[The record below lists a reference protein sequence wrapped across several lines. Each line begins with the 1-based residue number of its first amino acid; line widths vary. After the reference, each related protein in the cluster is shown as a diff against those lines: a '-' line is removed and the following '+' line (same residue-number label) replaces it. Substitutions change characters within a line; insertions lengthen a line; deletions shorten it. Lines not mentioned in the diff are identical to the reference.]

1 MKQKRRKKPND
12 RWPGHAPATEEK
24 TKKTKGTRRTSGA
37 PAGLLPRNGSGKV
50 SRVAPTRLT
59 SSAVATTARP
69 RRAPVQRDDAPRALY
84 VVCAPGLEGITN
96 GELRALGVQTGDVEP
111 GGVTLDGNADIIY
124 RTNLHLRSASRVLAR
139 VAEFRVTTF
148 YDLEARARHI
158 EWERW
163 LGAEPV
169 RVRVTCRK
177 SKLYH
182 SDAVAQRF
190 VQAMSKRT
198 GAWAASRDARN
209 AGELD
214 EGADPKGDG
223 DGASG
228 VEGGGGGEGEDA
240 QLFIVRLL
248 HDTCTV
254 SVDTSGALLH
264 RRGYRQAVAKA
275 PLRETIAASMVLAS
289 GWRGEAP
296 LVDPLCGAGTIPIE
310 GALLARRI
318 APGITRGFAFMR
330 WPSFDAAAWARHLA
344 EARKQ
349 ELPNAP
355 APIVG
360 TDRDTGAVEAAMA
373 NATRAGVAA
382 DVELSQRSLSELQPP
397 DAPGWLITNPPY
409 GVRVGAADTVRD
421 LYAQLGNVA
430 RGALPGWGIG
440 FLSPDRSLDT
450 QPRIAVTPAF
460 ETTNGGIKVRYL
472 TGRIS
477 GA

>member
-24 TKKTKGTRRTSGA
+24 TKKKDARESPRTSANLSARG
-37 PAGLLPRNGSGKV
+37 GSGKV
-50 SRVAPTRLT
+50 KRVAPARTT
-59 SSAVATTARP
+59 SSAVATIVRP
-69 RRAPVQRDDAPRALY
+69 RRAPTQRDDAPTGLY
-84 VVCAPGLEGITN
+84 VVCAPGLEGITT
-96 GELRALGVQTGDVEP
+96 GELRALGVQTGNVEP

-124 RTNLHLRSASRVLAR
+124 RTNLHLRSASRVVAR

-190 VQAMSKRT
+190 VEAIGKRT
-198 GAWAASRDARN
+198 GAWAATRDSRK
-209 AGELD
+209 
-214 EGADPKGDG
+214 EGAQDEAGDPNADG
-223 DGASG
+223 DGA
-228 VEGGGGGEGEDA
+228 GGGEGEDA

-275 PLRETIAASMVLAS
+275 PLRETIAAAMVLAS
-289 GWRGEAP
+289 DWRGEAP

-310 GALLARRI
+310 GALMARRI
-318 APGITRGFAFMR
+318 APGIGRGFAFMR

-344 EARKQ
+344 EAREQ

-360 TDRDTGAVEAAMA
+360 TDRDVGAIEAAMA

-382 DVELSQRSLSELQPP
+382 DVELSQRSLSDLQPP
-397 DAPGWLITNPPY
+397 DMPGWLITNPPY
-409 GVRVGAADTVRD
+409 GVRVGAPDTVRD

-472 TGRIS
+472 TGRVP

>member
-24 TKKTKGTRRTSGA
+24 TKKTKAARKSSGA
-37 PAGLLPRNGSGKV
+37 PAGLLPRSGSGKV
-50 SRVAPTRLT
+50 NRVAPTRVT
-59 SSAVATTARP
+59 SSAVAATVRP
-69 RRAPVQRDDAPRALY
+69 RRAPIQRDDAPSALY
-84 VVCAPGLEGITN
+84 VVCAPGLERITTS
-96 GELRALGVQTGDVEP
+96 ELRALGVPTGDVEP

-124 RTNLHLRSASRVLAR
+124 RANLHLRSASRVLAR

-190 VQAMSKRT
+190 VEAIAKRT
-198 GAWAASRDARN
+198 GAWAATRDSRN
-209 AGELD
+209 AGAQD
-214 EGADPKGDG
+214 EAADPNADG
-223 DGASG
+223 DVA
-228 VEGGGGGEGEDA
+228 GGGEGGGEDA

-275 PLRETIAASMVLAS
+275 PLRETIAAAMVLAS
-289 GWRGEAP
+289 DWRGEAP

-310 GALLARRI
+310 GALIARRI
-318 APGITRGFAFMR
+318 APGIGRGFAFMR

-344 EARKQ
+344 EAREQ
-349 ELPNAP
+349 ELPNAA

-360 TDRDTGAVEAAMA
+360 TDRDAGAIEAAMA

-382 DVELSQRSLSELQPP
+382 DVELSQRSLSEVQPP
-397 DAPGWLITNPPY
+397 DIPGWLITNPPY
-409 GVRVGAADTVRD
+409 GVRVGAPDTVRD

-440 FLSPDRSLDT
+440 FLSPDRTLDT
-450 QPRIAVTPAF
+450 QPRIAVAPAF

-472 TGRIS
+472 TGRVP

>member
-12 RWPGHAPATEEK
+12 RWPGHAKA
-24 TKKTKGTRRTSGA
+24 
-37 PAGLLPRNGSGKV
+37 
-50 SRVAPTRLT
+50 
-59 SSAVATTARP
+59 
-69 RRAPVQRDDAPRALY
+69 DDAPTKKPASRAKHASVSKTGVAPATREMPASKAGGTAVARVRPAVKPAARAADEVGVRPHRTPRRDDTPSALY
-84 VVCAPGLEGITN
+84 VVCAPGLERVTA
-96 GELRALGVQTGDVEP
+96 GELRALELPTGDIEP
-111 GGVTLDGNADIIY
+111 GGVTLEGNAEAIY
-124 RTNLHLRSASRVLAR
+124 KANLHLRSASRIVAR
-139 VAEFRVTTF
+139 VASFRVTTF

-190 VQAMSKRT
+190 LEAMAKRT
-198 GAWAASRDARN
+198 GAWPVSNAPDAG
-209 AGELD
+209 GEG
-214 EGADPKGDG
+214 EA
-223 DGASG
+223 
-228 VEGGGGGEGEDA
+228 EGEDA
-240 QLFIVRLL
+240 QLFVVRLH

-275 PLRETIAASMVLAS
+275 PLRETIAASMLLGA
-289 GWRGEAP
+289 GWRGDVP

-310 GALLARRI
+310 GAMIARRI
-318 APGITRGFAFMR
+318 APGAARPFAFMR
-330 WPSFDAAAWARHLA
+330 WPSYDADLWARLLAAARAG
-344 EARKQ
+344 
-349 ELPNAP
+349 ELPNARV
-355 APIVG
+355 PIVG
-360 TDRDTGAVEAAMA
+360 SDRDAGAIEAATA
-373 NATRAGVAA
+373 NAARAGVGA
-382 DVELSQRSLSELQPP
+382 DVSFVQHSLSASE
-397 DAPGWLITNPPY
+397 APAGRGWVVTNPPY
-409 GVRVGAADTVRD
+409 GVRVGAADSVRD

-430 RGALPGWGIG
+430 RAVFPGWGIG

-460 ETTNGGIKVRYL
+460 ETTNGGIKVRFM
-472 TGRIS
+472 TGRVP

>member
-1 MKQKRRKKPND
+1 MKQKRRKKPKD
-12 RWPGHAPATEEK
+12 SWPGHAPVTEEK
-24 TKKTKGTRRTSGA
+24 TKKTKGAQRSSSA
-37 PAGLLPRNGSGKV
+37 PASKVPRNGSGKAK
-50 SRVAPTRLT
+50 RVAPARMT
-59 SSAVATTARP
+59 SSAVATVARP
-69 RRAPVQRDDAPRALY
+69 RRAPLQRDDAPTGLY

-96 GELRALGVQTGDVEP
+96 GELGTLGVQTGNPEP

-124 RTNLHLRSASRVLAR
+124 RANLHLRSASRVLAR

-190 VQAMSKRT
+190 VEAIAKRT
-198 GAWAASRDARN
+198 GAWAATRDSRN
-209 AGELD
+209 AGAQD
-214 EGADPKGDG
+214 EAADPNADG
-223 DGASG
+223 DVA
-228 VEGGGGGEGEDA
+228 GGGEGGGEDA

-275 PLRETIAASMVLAS
+275 PLRETIAAAMVLAS
-289 GWRGEAP
+289 DWRGEAP

-310 GALLARRI
+310 GALIARRI
-318 APGITRGFAFMR
+318 APGIGRGFAFMR

-344 EARKQ
+344 EAREQ
-349 ELPNAP
+349 ELPNAA

-360 TDRDTGAVEAAMA
+360 TDRDAGAIEAAMA

-382 DVELSQRSLSELQPP
+382 DVELSQRSLSEVQPP
-397 DAPGWLITNPPY
+397 DIPGWLITNPPY
-409 GVRVGAADTVRD
+409 GVRVGAPDTVRD

-440 FLSPDRSLDT
+440 FLSPDRTLDT
-450 QPRIAVTPAF
+450 QPRIAVAPAF

-472 TGRIS
+472 TGRVP

>member
-1 MKQKRRKKPND
+1 MKPKRKKKPNEH
-12 RWPGHAPATEEK
+12 WPGHAPVTEEK
-24 TKKTKGTRRTSGA
+24 AKKPGARGSPMPRGSA
-37 PAGLLPRNGSGKV
+37 PATRMS
-50 SRVAPTRLT
+50 APAKRAT
-59 SSAVATTARP
+59 SPAVATIARQP
-69 RRAPVQRDDAPRALY
+69 RAPTQRDDAPSALY
-84 VVCAPGLEGITN
+84 VVCAPGLEGVMA
-96 GELRALGVQTGDVEP
+96 GELRALGMETGHGEP
-111 GGVTLDGNADIIY
+111 GGVALEGNADVIY
-124 RTNLHLRSASRVLAR
+124 RMNLHLRSASRVVAR
-139 VAEFRVTTF
+139 VAEFHVTTF

-190 VQAMSKRT
+190 VEAMSKRT
-198 GAWAASRDARN
+198 GAWPATGARGART
-209 AGELD
+209 AGEQEE
-214 EGADPKGDG
+214 EGEPRADGNGAGD
-223 DGASG
+223 
-228 VEGGGGGEGEDA
+228 GEGEDA

-248 HDTCTV
+248 HDKCTV

-275 PLRETIAASMVLAS
+275 PLRETIAAAMVLAS

-318 APGITRGFAFMR
+318 APGIGRGFAFMR

-344 EARKQ
+344 EARER

-355 APIVG
+355 APIAG
-360 TDRDTGAVEAAMA
+360 ADRDAGAIDAAAA
-373 NATRAGVAA
+373 NVARAGVAA
-382 DVELSQRSLSELQPP
+382 DIELAQRSLSEIRAP
-397 DAPGWLITNPPY
+397 DVPGWLITNPPY
-409 GVRVGAADTVRD
+409 GVRVGAADRVRD
-421 LYAQLGNVA
+421 LYAQLGNVV
-430 RGALPGWGIG
+430 RGVLPGWGIG
-440 FLSPDRSLDT
+440 FLSPDRALDA

-472 TGRIS
+472 TGRVP

>member
-1 MKQKRRKKPND
+1 MKQKRKKKPNEH
-12 RWPGHAPATEEK
+12 WPGHAPVTEEK
-24 TKKTKGTRRTSGA
+24 AKKPEARGSPPPRGSA
-37 PAGLLPRNGSGKV
+37 PATRVRAPAKRAT
-50 SRVAPTRLT
+50 SRP
-59 SSAVATTARP
+59 VATVGRP
-69 RRAPVQRDDAPRALY
+69 RRAPTQRDDTTTALY
-84 VVCAPGLEGITN
+84 AVCAPGLEGVMA
-96 GELRALGVQTGDVEP
+96 GELRALGMETGHVEP
-111 GGVTLDGNADIIY
+111 GGVALEGNADVIY
-124 RTNLHLRSASRVLAR
+124 RTNLHVRSASRVVAR
-139 VAEFRVTTF
+139 VAEFHVTTF

-190 VQAMSKRT
+190 VEAMSGRT
-198 GAWAASRDARN
+198 GAWAARTRAAQSAAEQEEEGESRT
-209 AGELD
+209 
-214 EGADPKGDG
+214 DG
-223 DGASG
+223 DRAAD
-228 VEGGGGGEGEDA
+228 GEGEDA

-248 HDTCTV
+248 HDRCTV

-275 PLRETIAASMVLAS
+275 PLRETIAAAMVLAS
-289 GWRGEAP
+289 GWRGETP
-296 LVDPLCGAGTIPIE
+296 LIDPLCGAGTIPIE

-318 APGITRGFAFMR
+318 APGIGRGFAFMR
-330 WPSFDAAAWARHLA
+330 WPSFDAAAWALHLA
-344 EARKQ
+344 EARER

-355 APIVG
+355 APISG
-360 TDRDTGAVEAAMA
+360 ADRDAGAIDAAVA
-373 NATRAGVAA
+373 NAARAGVAA
-382 DVELSQRSLSELQPP
+382 DIELAQRSLSEIRAPEV
-397 DAPGWLITNPPY
+397 PGWLITNPPY
-409 GVRVGAADTVRD
+409 GVRLGAADKVRD

-430 RGALPGWGIG
+430 RGVLPGWGIG
-440 FLSPDRSLDT
+440 FLSPDRALDT

-472 TGRIS
+472 TGRVP

>member
-1 MKQKRRKKPND
+1 MKQKRKKKPNEH
-12 RWPGHAPATEEK
+12 WPGHAPLTEEK
-24 TKKTKGTRRTSGA
+24 AKKPGARGSPPTRGSA
-37 PAGLLPRNGSGKV
+37 PATRV
-50 SRVAPTRLT
+50 SAPAKRARSRPL
-59 SSAVATTARP
+59 ATVTRP
-69 RRAPVQRDDAPRALY
+69 RRAPTQRDDTPTALY
-84 VVCAPGLEGITN
+84 AVCAPGLEGVMA
-96 GELRALGVQTGDVEP
+96 GELRALGMETGQAEP
-111 GGVTLDGNADIIY
+111 GGVALEGNADLIY
-124 RTNLHLRSASRVLAR
+124 RTNLHVRSASRVVAR
-139 VAEFRVTTF
+139 VAEFHVTTF

-163 LGAEPV
+163 VGAEPV

-190 VQAMSKRT
+190 VEAMSKRT
-198 GAWAASRDARN
+198 GAWAARTRTAQS
-209 AGELD
+209 AGEQ
-214 EGADPKGDG
+214 EEEREPSVSV
-223 DGASG
+223 DGAAD
-228 VEGGGGGEGEDA
+228 GEGEDA

-248 HDTCTV
+248 HDRCTV

-275 PLRETIAASMVLAS
+275 PLRETIAAAMVLAS
-289 GWRGEAP
+289 GWRGETP

-318 APGITRGFAFMR
+318 APGIGRGFAFMR

-344 EARKQ
+344 EARER

-360 TDRDTGAVEAAMA
+360 ADRDAGAIAAAAA
-373 NATRAGVAA
+373 NAARAGVAA
-382 DVELSQRSLSELQPP
+382 NIELAQRSLSEIRAPEV
-397 DAPGWLITNPPY
+397 PGWLITNPPY
-409 GVRVGAADTVRD
+409 GVRVGAADKVRD

-430 RGALPGWGIG
+430 RGVLPGWGIG
-440 FLSPDRSLDT
+440 FLSPDRALDT

-472 TGRIS
+472 TGRVP